1 MPTNARRH
9 DPEWPALN
17 GEPAEGAMDDALN
30 DAFSEAVQTLHARGT
45 LLDVED
51 DFDFGSPNEDWI
63 ATAVS
68 GVYRLEFFP
77 NGGRLEGQQNCQS
90 SFL

>member
-1 MPTNARRH
+1 MQVPDGATTSEAEVFASAFADHARRH

-30 DAFSEAVQTLHARGT
+30 DAFSEAAQTLHARGA

-63 ATAVS
+63 ATAK
-68 GVYRLEFFP
+68 EAI
-77 NGGRLEGQQNCQS
+77 S
-90 SFL
+90 SL